1 MAKFC
6 SNCGG
11 PLDEGVK
18 FCPNCG
24 AAVSASPAEEET
36 ATADAPAETHAPTEA
51 AETAAPAEEK
61 KQRKPRK
68 KSSRQ
73 LLKSGEK
80 VSENIY
86 FCEDGKYRWVYELGL
101 FKTPTI
107 FMLIWKIFF
116 FIMLGIFVFIFFVS
130 LGQSKF
136 FPEGFL
142 GWLKAFGIAL
152 AAMSVIVFLGYALY
166 AAMMG
171 GKYIVIFEMDD
182 KGINHKQIPS
192 QAKKAQAIS
201 KATIIAG
208 LATGRLSMIGAG
220 IGASRTEMY
229 TGFEKVRKVKAY
241 PRQNLIK
248 VNELFSHNQ
257 VYAEKEDF
265 EFVKN
270 YITERCVNVKEKK

>member
-1 MAKFC
+1 MEKIC
-6 SNCGG
+6 SNCGS
-11 PLDEGVK
+11 PLDDGVK

-36 ATADAPAETHAPTEA
+36 AHDAPAETPAPTEA
-51 AETAAPAEEK
+51 AETAAPTEEK

-107 FMLIWKIFF
+107 YILIWKIFF
-116 FIMLGIFVFIFFVS
+116 FIMLGVFTLMFFVS
-130 LGQSKF
+130 LGDSDF
-136 FPEGFL
+136 FWEGFL

-171 GKYIVIFEMDD
+171 GKYIVIFEMDEN
-182 KGINHKQIPS
+182 GINHKQIPS

-248 VNELFSHNQ
+248 VNELLSHNQ

-265 EFVKN
+265 EFVMN
-270 YITERCVNVKEKK
+270 YITERCVNVKGKK